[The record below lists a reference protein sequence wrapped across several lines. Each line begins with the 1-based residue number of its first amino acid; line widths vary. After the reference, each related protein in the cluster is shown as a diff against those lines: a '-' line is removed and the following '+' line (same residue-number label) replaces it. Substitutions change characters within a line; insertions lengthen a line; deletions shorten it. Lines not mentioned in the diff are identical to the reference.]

1 MLRRSVERMA
11 ARKSARQYW
20 RSLAWQLAVVAAALL
35 VMAWMAVNAVE
46 SLQRQ
51 HIASGFDFLNE
62 TAGFGILQTSVHYT
76 EESSYGRV
84 LLIGTINTIIVAVI
98 SIVLATVLGFLIG
111 IGRLSTNWLVSKVCA
126 AYVETLRNIP
136 LLLQILFWYFGVLE
150 ALPYPRNSVRIG
162 EGLFILNNRGLYL
175 PLLQSESGAWLV
187 WGALTIGVAAA
198 LTLRCWAVRK
208 QMATGVRPATT
219 GMVFGILL
227 GLPALALAATGIPFS
242 LNWPHLDGLN
252 FDGGLHIFP
261 ELAALAVAL
270 ATYTAAYIAETV
282 RAGLQSV
289 SRGQRE
295 AAAALGLKPSLAVR
309 LVLIPQAMRVI
320 VPPLASE
327 YLSITKNSSLA
338 IAIGY
343 PELVSVFA
351 GTVLNQT
358 GQAIEVITITMGVYL
373 ALSLLT
379 SLLMNWYNS
388 AQAMRGE

>member
-1 MLRRSVERMA
+1 M
-11 ARKSARQYW
+11 RQNW
-20 RSLAWQLAVVAAALL
+20 RSLAWQLAVVAAAILL
-35 VMAWMAVNAVE
+35 MAWMAANAVE

-62 TAGFGILQTSVHYT
+62 TAGFGILQTPVPYT

-84 LLIGTINTIIVAVI
+84 LLIGIINTIIVAVI

-150 ALPYPRNSVRIG
+150 ALPYPRDSVRVG

-175 PLLQSESGAWLV
+175 PMLQGEGGAGLV
-187 WGALTIGVAAA
+187 WIALAMATAIALGLRRWAA
-198 LTLRCWAVRK
+198 RK
-208 QMATGVRPATT
+208 QMATGRRPAT
-219 GMVFGILL
+219 GWMMLAAL
-227 GLPALALAATGIPFS
+227 AGLPLLALVATGVPFS
-242 LNWPHLDGLN
+242 LNWPRLDGLN
-252 FDGGLHIFP
+252 FDGGVHIFP

-295 AAAALGLKPSLAVR
+295 AAAALGLKPSLAMR

-320 VPPLASE
+320 VPPLVSE

-338 IAIGY
+338 VAIGY

-373 ALSLLT
+373 TLSLLT

-388 AQAMRGE
+388 AQAMRGG